1 MPEEGSTMRGLV
13 GRYLSDLVLDEG
25 CGKTGEEAR
34 GYQEGGLLLTYPQH
48 KSGADPSW
56 MK

>member
-1 MPEEGSTMRGLV
+1 MRGLV